1 MEMAN
6 DILKKIQTMIITQTP
21 LRVSFVGGGTDL
33 PGYYRQQGGAVI
45 SSAIDKYIYVIVK
58 ERFDELIHLNW
69 SKKETVESIDQIEH
83 ELIREAM
90 RKTGVSK
97 GVEITTISDIP
108 SEGSGLGS
116 SSSVTV
122 GLLQALYLY
131 QGIIADAERLAQE
144 ACEIEINILRKPMGK
159 QDQYIAAYG
168 GLRHFE
174 FKRDDTVITTTTQID
189 GDFIYNLGVHLMLFF
204 TGKTRK
210 ATDILSEQQRKIVD
224 SGKILEKMKKQSY
237 EVLEAFNRKD
247 IHFLGKTLDQ
257 GWELKKQLAGGI
269 SNPDID
275 KMYDLSKK
283 AGALGGKIAGAGGGG
298 FLLLYVPLEKQD
310 SVRKALSPYQELKFN
325 LERDGSKS
333 IFNIR
338 R

>member
-1 MEMAN
+1 
-6 DILKKIQTMIITQTP
+6 MIITQTP
-21 LRVSFVGGGTDL
+21 LRISFVGGGTDL
-33 PGYYRQQGGAVI
+33 ADFYHKHGGAVL

-58 ERFDELIHLNW
+58 ERFDDLIALNW
-69 SKKETVESIDQIEH
+69 SKKETVADIEQIEH

-90 RKTGVSK
+90 RRTGVLK
-97 GVEITTISDIP
+97 GIEITTISDIP

-131 QGIIADAERLAQE
+131 QGIIVNAERLAQE
-144 ACEIEINILRKPMGK
+144 ACDIEINILGKPIGK

-174 FKRDDTVITTTTQID
+174 FKKDNSVVATISKADTN
-189 GDFIYNLGVHLMLFF
+189 FLYELGLHLMLFF

-210 ATDILSEQQRKIVD
+210 SADILSEQKKNIVD
-224 SGKILEKMKKQSY
+224 SEDILKRMRDQSF
-237 EVLEAFNRKD
+237 EVMEAFNQGNL
-247 IHFLGKTLDQ
+247 HYLGKALEK
-257 GWELKKQLAGGI
+257 GWELKKKLAGGI

-275 KMYDLSKK
+275 KMYTLAKK

-298 FLLLYVPLEKQD
+298 FLMLYVPLGKQG
-310 SVRKALSPYQELKFN
+310 SVRKALSAYQELKFN

-333 IFNIR
+333 ILNIR

>member
-1 MEMAN
+1 
-6 DILKKIQTMIITQTP
+6 MIITQTP
-21 LRVSFVGGGTDL
+21 LRISFAGGGSDL
-33 PGYYRQQGGAVI
+33 PEFYQQYGGAVI
-45 SSAIDKYIYVIVK
+45 SSAIDKYIYVIIK
-58 ERFDELIHLNW
+58 ERFDDLIHLNW
-69 SKKETVESIDQIEH
+69 SKKETVKNVNQIEH
-83 ELIREAM
+83 ELIRESM
-90 RKTGVSK
+90 KKTGVLK

-131 QGIIADAERLAQE
+131 QGVIADAERLAQE
-144 ACEIEINILRKPMGK
+144 ACDIEINILRKPIGK

-174 FKRDDTVITTTTQID
+174 FKKDNTVITSAPQINS
-189 GDFIYNLGVHLMLFF
+189 DFSYNLGVHLMLFF

-210 ATDILSEQQRKIVD
+210 AMDILTEQRRKIVD
-224 SGKILEKMKKQSY
+224 SRKILKRMKEQSFQ
-237 EVLEAFNRKD
+237 VLEAFNRKD
-247 IHFLGKTLDQ
+247 MSFLGKALDE
-257 GWELKKQLAGGI
+257 GWKLKKQLAGEI
-269 SNPDID
+269 SNPPID
-275 KMYDLSKK
+275 NMYNLSKK
-283 AGALGGKIAGAGGGG
+283 AGAVGGKIAGAGGGG
-298 FLLLYVPLEKQD
+298 FLLLYVPLGKQD
-310 SVRKALSPYQELKFN
+310 KVRKALSSYRELKFS